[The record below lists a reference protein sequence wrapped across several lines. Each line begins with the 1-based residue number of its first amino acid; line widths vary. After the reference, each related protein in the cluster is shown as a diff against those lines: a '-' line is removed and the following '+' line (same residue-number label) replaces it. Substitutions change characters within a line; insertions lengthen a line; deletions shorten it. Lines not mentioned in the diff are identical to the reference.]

1 MTRLT
6 TLLTGLM
13 CALMLAGPI
22 SAAPQQKP
30 DEKKA
35 AEAPSA
41 AGKWT
46 ISAETPHG
54 SMDFQLALKQDGA
67 KLTGTFTTQGG
78 EIPVAGEVA
87 NGVLTFKMTKDPE
100 GYPALAFR
108 AKIKDDGTMSGTM
121 SSDSGDMAFTAK
133 RAK

>member
-1 MTRLT
+1 MRRLT
-6 TLLTGLM
+6 ALLT
-13 CALMLAGPI
+13 ALTCVCVLAAPI
-22 SAAPQQKP
+22 AAMPQQKP

-41 AGKWT
+41 SGKWT
-46 ISAETPHG
+46 MSAETPHG
-54 SMDFQLALKQDGA
+54 SIDFQLALKQDGA
-67 KLTGTFTTQGG
+67 KLTGTFTTQAG

-87 NGVLTFKMTKDPE
+87 NGVLTFKMTQEPE

-108 AKIKDDGTMSGTM
+108 AKIKDDGTMAGTM
-121 SSDSGDMAFTAK
+121 SSNNGDMAFTAK